1 MNSYAD
7 LNELEVASYNE
18 LRRIGFLEDK
28 DKELLT
34 PEDIKEANDKIYE
47 KIGDKLLSQILQYNN
62 GKLERLEPKF
72 SNRGVYTQLILLF
85 ALCYIN
91 NMDLNDYF
99 QIKV

>member
-1 MNSYAD
+1 MSFAD
-7 LNELEVASYNE
+7 LNELEIASYNE
-18 LRRIGFLEDK
+18 LRRIKFIDDK

-34 PEDIKEANDKIYE
+34 SEEIQEVNNKIYE
-47 KIGDKLLSQILQYNN
+47 KIGDLLLKQVLQYKE
-62 GKLERLEPKF
+62 GKLQQMEYKF
-72 SNRGVYTQLILLF
+72 NSRGIYVQLILFF